1 MESELIRLMQEGM
14 SLKDYD
20 EEWFDNFFEIYASSV
35 PLTADEQ
42 DVLAQLLAH
51 GYLKEW
57 ETDYNEKVLPLD
69 DDIKVYSGHDLSFFL
84 LKDWKTQWDTLKQYV
99 ED

>member
-1 MESELIRLMQEGM
+1 MSGDTIFDGNIGRTDFPLSNKEDFIR
-14 SLKDYD
+14 S
-20 EEWFDNFFEIYASSV
+20 I
-35 PLTADEQ
+35 
-42 DVLAQLLAH
+42 
-51 GYLKEW
+51 
-57 ETDYNEKVLPLD
+57 NEKVLPLD